1 MQAIKI
7 FFFLKETDP
16 KQYIEKICQQIALTS
31 EFFLSMVRLKD
42 TVAGFSGSSRHPE
55 AVTVLK
61 AKDEPMAEALNWPG
75 DDLTVAG
82 SALYIP
88 PLAQC

>member
-1 MQAIKI
+1 MRKI
-7 FFFLKETDP
+7 S
-16 KQYIEKICQQIALTS
+16 QQIALAS

-42 TVAGFSGSSRHPE
+42 TVAAFSGSNRHPE
-55 AVTVLK
+55 AVTDLK

-88 PLAQC
+88 PLARC